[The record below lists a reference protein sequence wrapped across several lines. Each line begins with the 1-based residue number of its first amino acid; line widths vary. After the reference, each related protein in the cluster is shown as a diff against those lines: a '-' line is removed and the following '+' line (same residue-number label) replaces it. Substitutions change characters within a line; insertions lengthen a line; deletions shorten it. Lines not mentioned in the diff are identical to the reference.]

1 MVVRVKEEATSAG
14 TAIGTTSVDT
24 VVGAHVPIRGGTLVN
39 IYTGCEREQCQRK
52 RFRGISIKP

>member
-24 VVGAHVPIRGGTLVN
+24 VVGAHVPTRGGTLVN
-39 IYTGCEREQCQRK
+39 IYTGHERTVSKKE
-52 RFRGISIKP
+52 I